1 MPRARPGTR
10 RGQGLAHRLQQQQ
23 QQQLKQQQSLVPE
36 EPEFSQVLAFLAGPA

>member
-23 QQQLKQQQSLVPE
+23 QLKQQQSLVPE
-36 EPEFSQVLAFLAGPA
+36 EPEFSQVVAFLAGQA